1 MMEKRA
7 KRLVGKEDREKG
19 LVGGAEEREKGLVGR
34 VEESDK
40 GLVGRMERRAKR
52 LIGRVQK
59 GLVKRKDEKNSRRR
73 RNGLESQGVNTIH
86 NKHQDGAFHS
96 LYIINCIWCLSHVT
110 RGRGPPYCYKGAFP
124 PSWGRIKKPPQ
135 VRDESEKSKIIR
147 D

>member
-96 LYIINCIWCLSHVT
+96 LYIINCIWCPSPVTGGVVLHTVT
-110 RGRGPPYCYKGAFP
+110 RGRSHHPG
-124 PSWGRIKKPPQ
+124 
-135 VRDESEKSKIIR
+135 VE
-147 D
+147 